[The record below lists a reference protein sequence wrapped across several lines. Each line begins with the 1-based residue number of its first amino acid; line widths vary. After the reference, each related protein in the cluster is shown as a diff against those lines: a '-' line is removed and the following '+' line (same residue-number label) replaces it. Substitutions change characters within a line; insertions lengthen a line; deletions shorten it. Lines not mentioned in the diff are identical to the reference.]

1 MVLRYLVCT
10 KYVHMSDHKS
20 TTHDILALI
29 EIVNVIDN
37 DYVITK
43 YSTEDQTFFLSTP
56 TSVTFFIG
64 EGCVKYLV
72 HHCCK
77 TQSDFRRAQNH

>member
-1 MVLRYLVCT
+1 MYIAASYCLTHTMVHRYLVCT

-37 DYVITK
+37 DYGITK
-43 YSTEDQTFFLSTP
+43 YSTEYQTFILPTP
-56 TSVTFFIG
+56 TSVTFILAKG
-64 EGCVKYLV
+64 V
-72 HHCCK
+72 
-77 TQSDFRRAQNH
+77 

>member
-1 MVLRYLVCT
+1 MVLRHLVCT

-43 YSTEDQTFFLSTP
+43 YSTEDQTFF
-56 TSVTFFIG
+56 FINTYF
-64 EGCVKYLV
+64 CDIFYW
-72 HHCCK
+72 
-77 TQSDFRRAQNH
+77 